1 MIYHADETLLRHG
14 TVAELEERDPARK
27 LAAIVERMM
36 TGESGFELI
45 HDRYLGKPARMTYA
59 PIGHAGWLK

>member
-1 MIYHADETLLRHG
+1 MIYHPDETLLRHG

-45 HDRYLGKPARMTYA
+45 
-59 PIGHAGWLK
+59 